1 MQLPKATKEAR
12 KKLKALNDKNYL
24 RKQTGYYMGLYPKS
38 LALKI
43 SLLTRVSGTTLRVNF
58 HFFGVNL
65 LLCNELFYS
74 IDQNGLNSNR

>member
-1 MQLPKATKEAR
+1 VQLPKATKEAR

-24 RKQTGYYMGLYPKS
+24 RKQKVYYMSLHPKP

-58 HFFGVNL
+58 YCVTIVD
-65 LLCNELFYS
+65 EA
-74 IDQNGLNSNR
+74 